1 MEIMGLPLH
10 PLIIHLTVVLVPLAA
25 LGGVGIA
32 VFTWARKRYGS
43 LVVVGAFVA
52 AVSTYVSQIAGQS
65 LYNSLP
71 QHSPQLEAHASI
83 GGQLLL
89 WVILLF
95 VGTVVLMLAQRQ
107 LDADK
112 PQRQDRADPRHRDHH
127 RDVDRE
133 LGAGDADRAR
143 RGGRGL
149 GLRSRRAAQPSWLQ
163 TAATTTISSK
173 PTSTPETIRRRV
185 RGSTGPG

>member
-10 PLIIHLTVVLVPLAA
+10 PLIIHLTVVLVPLVA

-65 LYNSLP
+65 LYASLP
-71 QHSPQLEAHASI
+71 QHSQELEAHASI

-112 PQRQDRADPRHRDHH
+112 PRGKMALI
-127 RDVDRE
+127 
-133 LGAGDADRAR
+133 LGIVI
-143 RGGRGL
+143 
-149 GLRSRRAAQPSWLQ
+149 
-163 TAATTTISSK
+163 TISMSIV
-173 PTSTPETIRRRV
+173 SLVQVMRIGHAGAV
-185 RGSTGPG
+185 AVWG